1 MKGNSDN
8 NNSITDISKP
18 NNLHIPK
25 KQNKDTQ
32 IRESNGKRGIK
43 QKKNVSLTIRVTPNE
58 KKAIEKKYKNH
69 GYKSFSS
76 YARDNLLHSKTNR
89 TASLD
94 KNTAY
99 QYHTQN
105 ELINNIYD
113 LTINA
118 GQFVSTETIIDLI
131 NAYDKEIKR
140 HVQ

>member
-1 MKGNSDN
+1 MNDRKMGNIGTMSQSN
-8 NNSITDISKP
+8 PVTAHGIFNINS
-18 NNLHIPK
+18 
-25 KQNKDTQ
+25 
-32 IRESNGKRGIK
+32 
-43 QKKNVSLTIRVTPNE
+43 
-58 KKAIEKKYKNH
+58 
-69 GYKSFSS
+69 YKSFSR

-118 GQFVSTETIIDLI
+118 GQFVPTETIIDLI
-131 NAYDKEIKR
+131 KAYDKEIKR
-140 HVQ
+140 YVQ

>member
-8 NNSITDISKP
+8 TNSITDISKP

-58 KKAIEKKYKNH
+58 KKTIEKKYKNH

-76 YARDNLLHSKTNR
+76 YARDSLLHSKTNH
-89 TASLD
+89 TPLLD
-94 KNTAY
+94 KNTVSK
-99 QYHTQN
+99 YHTQN

-131 NAYDKEIKR
+131 KAYDKEIKR
-140 HVQ
+140 YVQ